1 MKIVL
6 ASSSKYR
13 KTQLTNLGYSFESH
27 NPNIDETR
35 FDEENPQELVDR
47 LAKEKA
53 RSVSVLYP
61 ESIVISGDQVATY
74 QDHVLGEPLNRD
86 RAIESLTMVSGQKV
100 VFLSAACVKT
110 PTYEYHH
117 IEPTIA
123 SFRKLTS
130 EEIGNYID
138 LDEPYDCAGSFR
150 SEKLGLHLLENLN
163 SNDPSALMGLPLIWL
178 GIILRQIGINPLN

>member
-1 MKIVL
+1 MKIIL

-13 KTQLTNLGYSFESH
+13 KTQLANLGYSFETH

-35 FDEENPQELVDR
+35 FDHEDPQKLVDR

-53 RSVSVLYP
+53 RAISKIHP

-74 QDHVLGEPLNRD
+74 KDQILGKPLNRD
-86 RAIESLTMVSGQKV
+86 RAIKSLSMISGQKV
-100 VFLSAACVKT
+100 VFLSAACIKT
-110 PTYEYHH
+110 KTFEYQH
-117 IEPTIA
+117 IEPTTA
-123 SFRKLTS
+123 FFRRLTIK
-130 EEIGNYID
+130 EIENYID

-150 SEKLGLHLLENLN
+150 SEKLGLHLLENLH

-178 GIILRQIGINPLN
+178 GIILRKIGINPLN

>member
-74 QDHVLGEPLNRD
+74 QDHVLGKPLNRD
-86 RAIESLTMVSGQKV
+86 RAIESLTMVSGQQV

-117 IEPTIA
+117 IEPTTA
-123 SFRKLTS
+123 LFRKLTS

-138 LDEPYDCAGSFR
+138 LDEP
-150 SEKLGLHLLENLN
+150 
-163 SNDPSALMGLPLIWL
+163 
-178 GIILRQIGINPLN
+178 